1 MNRTSTTWR
10 LLTFTGVMLL
20 TVGCSQTRQAFNN
33 VGQEIGV
40 IQPTRVNDPAVTIT
54 PAANRSS
61 EAAAK
66 TQTDQSPAHQAVYQ
80 SVAASITAD
89 ATSAGTQPQFIG
101 SPTAADGDRPARF
114 VSNMNLYGELPGS
127 PSKLPSDSFANT
139 RQITFT
145 PEGADFDV
153 TVSPDG
159 QTLYFASTQ
168 HRPTADIYT
177 KSVTG
182 NTVTQLTSDPGNDT
196 MPAISPDGKR
206 LAFCSDR
213 NGNWD
218 IYVLPLD
225 GGSPGQPV
233 QLTSSPTQELHP
245 SWSPDGRQIVFCSLG
260 EQSGQWEIVSIDVDN
275 PAQRRFLGYGL
286 FPSFSPDGGKI
297 AFQRARYR
305 GTRWFSIWTL
315 DYNKG
320 EATRPTEIAASA
332 NAACINPTWSPDG
345 HELAFVTVMNPTGQA
360 AASTS
365 GGGSGSGG
373 RPISGELWVINVDGT
388 GRRQLTTDKF
398 VNLQPAWSRDG
409 FVYFVSNRSGN
420 DNLWAVR
427 SATPPRTQ
435 MADHGKTQDNAA
447 TATVPTE

>member
-1 MNRTSTTWR
+1 M
-10 LLTFTGVMLL
+10 LTLTGAILL
-20 TVGCSQTRQAFNN
+20 TVGCSETRQAFNN

-54 PAANRSS
+54 PGSNTPAPGTATETGVTRFS
-61 EAAAK
+61 ESGSV
-66 TQTDQSPAHQAVYQ
+66 QSPNHQSVYQ
-80 SVAASITAD
+80 SVAASITPHS
-89 ATSAGTQPQFIG
+89 TSTEPAFIG

-127 PSKLPSDSFANT
+127 PSNLPNDSFANT

-159 QTLYFASTQ
+159 QTLFFASTQ

-182 NTVTQLTSDPGNDT
+182 NTVTQLTSDPANDT

-213 NGNWD
+213 AGSWD
-218 IYVLPLD
+218 IFVLDLATS
-225 GGSPGQPV
+225 GGGGGGQPV

-260 EQSGQWEIVSIDVDN
+260 EQSGQWEIAAIDVDN

-345 HELAFVTVMNPTGQA
+345 RELAFVTVMNPTGQT

-365 GGGSGSGG
+365 GSGGGG
-373 RPISGELWVINVDGT
+373 RPVSGELWVINVDGT

-427 SATPPRTQ
+427 SATTPRTQ
-435 MADHGKTQDNAA
+435 MADQGKTQDNAA